1 MVLAALKKL
10 LGVQQKC
17 LLAFFSHRL
26 FWGVLN
32 RDFQQIH
39 QLKQEKSYFLVSHI
53 FISYNMNKMWEIQV
67 FIAKNVISSILI
79 GGFVEK
85 DRALL
90 YMSRIGKKFARSDL
104 RTKSVFDDPH

>member
-1 MVLAALKKL
+1 
-10 LGVQQKC
+10 
-17 LLAFFSHRL
+17 
-26 FWGVLN
+26 
-32 RDFQQIH
+32 
-39 QLKQEKSYFLVSHI
+39 
-53 FISYNMNKMWEIQV
+53 MNKIWEIQV
-67 FIAKNVISSILI
+67 FIAKNMILI

>member
-1 MVLAALKKL
+1 VSHK
-10 LGVQQKC
+10 KC
-17 LLAFFSHRL
+17 LLSFFSSHRCFL
-26 FWGVLN
+26 GVLN

-39 QLKQEKSYFLVSHI
+39 QLKQEKSHFLVTHI
-53 FISYNMNKMWEIQV
+53 FISNNMNKIWEIQV
-67 FIAKNVISSILI
+67 FIAKNMILI